1 MENEKVKTLALA
13 MGQIYEQGADEDVE
27 MLFKAACGL
36 YIRGEIS
43 IEELQWLKERMKSDA
58 AGCES
63 VTGAEADETVLWL
76 RNAASAAE
84 TSMETLDV
92 VIQRAAEFLH
102 DYWSVII

>member
-27 MLFKAACGL
+27 ALFKAACGL

-43 IEELQWLKERMKSDA
+43 IEELQWLKEQMKSNATDYD
-58 AGCES
+58 S
-63 VTGAEADETVLWL
+63 VDGVEADETVLWL

-84 TSMETLDV
+84 ASVETLDV
-92 VIQRAAEFLH
+92 VIQRAAEYLH
-102 DYWSVII
+102 DYWSEII